1 MGLTPCSPWGHKE
14 SDMTDQLNPIIVA
27 QGHWFMSILSYVF
40 VAFSMFKKKFVFVM
54 KIELLDETSSIRDS
68 GRASGT
74 SMEGWIIFHDYQ
86 LSL

>member
-1 MGLTPCSPWGHKE
+1 
-14 SDMTDQLNPIIVA
+14 MTDQLNQTIVA

-40 VAFSMFKKKFVFVM
+40 VAFSMFKKQFVFVIM